1 MKTCIRAPVIE
12 ADDFASLS
20 RMSNFNQFQT
30 DRCRKLNVQCDASV
44 TLYTVS
50 SEAKT
55 AVSPC
60 FFMHFFTVSMAIF
73 NRLSRARNWRSDS
86 SGATGS
92 SFVALRNRSLRG
104 VFCLLIDWKR
114 FHVDWRIL
122 KKKNIYIPFSGLQWV
137 YYRSKGSSRLA
148 LACASDFLEAD
159 LLGLGEYAVWSWE
172 YAVWS

>member
-44 TLYTVS
+44 TIYIVS

-73 NRLSRARNWRSDS
+73 NRLSRARNWRSDN

-122 KKKNIYIPFSGLQWV
+122 KKKKYIYRLVVCSGYTTDPKEFQGWLW
-137 YYRSKGSSRLA
+137 LA
-148 LACASDFLEAD
+148 HVTFLRQTYSA
-159 LLGLGEYAVWSWE
+159 
-172 YAVWS
+172 